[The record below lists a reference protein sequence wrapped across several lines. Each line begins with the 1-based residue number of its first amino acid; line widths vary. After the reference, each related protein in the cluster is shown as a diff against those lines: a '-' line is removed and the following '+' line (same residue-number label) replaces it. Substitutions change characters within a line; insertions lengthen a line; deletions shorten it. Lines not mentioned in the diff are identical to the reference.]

1 MFDYKN
7 SYYYPFLTFL
17 VYFQQKMK
25 QRIEDFDYEFD
36 PELIAQYPSEKRDHS
51 RLLVLYR
58 MSGLIE
64 HRRFFEIRDYL
75 KPGDVLVLNNTK
87 VVPCRLFGK
96 KAKTGGSVELLLIK
110 KLGNDIWEVMAKGRV
125 NKGTRIIF
133 TSSFSCEVMESSHER
148 TVVRFYYKGDWVDH
162 ISRIGSVPIPPYIKR
177 EPIEEDREWYQ
188 TVYAK
193 EDGSIAAP
201 TAGLHFTE
209 DILYSLSSD
218 GIMIVFITLHVGTGT
233 FKPVKAELIE
243 DHKMGYEWFEVG
255 KEAVDIIKKARCN
268 NGRIVAAGTTAVR
281 ALEKAAIDGELK
293 PAKGET
299 DLFIYPGFKF
309 NVVDSMITNFHLP
322 KSTLL
327 MLVMAFAGRENILN
341 AYNEAVRLRYRFYS
355 YGDAMLI
362 I

>member
-1 MFDYKN
+1 M
-7 SYYYPFLTFL
+7 
-17 VYFQQKMK
+17 M
-25 QRIEDFDYEFD
+25 QRIEDFNYEFD
-36 PELIAQYPSEKRDHS
+36 PELIAQYPSERRDHS
-51 RLLVLYR
+51 RLVVLGR
-58 MSGLIE
+58 KTGMIE
-64 HRRFFEIRDYL
+64 HKRFFEIGDYL

-87 VVPCRLFGK
+87 VVPYRLIGK
-96 KAKTGGSVELLLIK
+96 KAKTGGSVELLITK
-110 KLGNDIWEVMAKGRV
+110 RLGNDICEVMAKGRLK
-125 NKGTRIIF
+125 KGTSIIF
-133 TSSFSCEVMESSHER
+133 TSSFSCEVVEGSHER
-148 TVVRFYYKGDWVDH
+148 TAVRFYYKGDWMDH

-177 EPIEEDREWYQ
+177 KPIEEDRKWYQ
-188 TVYAK
+188 TVFAK

-209 DILYSLSSD
+209 EMLQYLSSE

-233 FKPVKAELIE
+233 FKPVNAELIE

-255 KEAVDIIKKARCN
+255 KEAVDVIKKARGN
-268 NGRIVAAGTTAVR
+268 NGRVVAAGTTAVR

-341 AYNEAVRLRYRFYS
+341 AYKEAVKLRYRFYS